1 MTSSFTRTR
10 KRIRPTEKSG
20 PAEIGHFNPAITSD
34 GKFVAWHSANIFPQI
49 HTYQSGLFNSAT
61 ITEDNI
67 HEGPPYK
74 SGGPFRTLELVPCM
88 PYDGIHAVGT
98 YVDSAGTMRYV
109 GGFGPPTSNDWRDS
123 SGLFDLNIAL
133 VTNSPRHASMDGLGD
148 KGYARAKPRL
158 EQASAFVF
166 AREGGE
172 IPRMLRTTS
181 KGFHD
186 AWRALLGGGIFTRKS
201 IEDEIRSGRVIKLM
215 KPKKLA
221 DQFLNQQFGWKPFL
235 SDLRRFDNV
244 INNSAK
250 MISDIKSR
258 NGLWTRK
265 RVSLGDENTVQL
277 LASGNGVSLSPG
289 AALGAQYFSS
299 PPHWELYE
307 TFESHAYAVGKFYYY
322 NPAFDDVDPGS
333 NLALWNSAMQGVILA
348 GARPSPSNIYKSI
361 PWSWA
366 IDWMTNL
373 GLHVD
378 YYSDMLVDSV
388 ACQYLYVMKTAV
400 RKRKYIQYLPFHK
413 GAIQLEFE
421 RIITSKQR
429 QEGVGPYGFS
439 LTWDQLTPRQLAIAG
454 ALGISRK

>member
-1 MTSSFTRTR
+1 MASSFTRVR
-10 KRIRPTEKSG
+10 RRIYPSEKSG
-20 PAEIGHFNPAITSD
+20 VHKLGYFNPAVTSN
-34 GKFVAWHSANIFPQI
+34 GQFVRWHEAQI
-49 HTYQSGLFNSAT
+49 NAQHYNFQSSTYSKAQ

-67 HEGPPYK
+67 HGGPPFK
-74 SGGPFRTLELVPCM
+74 SGGPFRTLTLEPST
-88 PYDGIHAVGT
+88 PYFGVHAAGT

-109 GGFGPPTSNDWRDS
+109 GGFGPPSTSDWRDT
-123 SGLFDLNIAL
+123 SGLYDLNVAL
-133 VTNSPRHASMDGLGD
+133 VTASPRHASMDGLGD

-158 EQASAFVF
+158 EQASALVF

-181 KGFHD
+181 KGFHE
-186 AWRALLGGGIFTRKS
+186 AWRALLGGGIFTRRS
-201 IEDEIRSGRVIKLM
+201 IEDEVRSGRVIKLM

-221 DQFLNQQFGWKPFL
+221 DQFLNQQFGWSPFL

-250 MISDIKSR
+250 IIADLKAR
-258 NGLWTRK
+258 NGKWTRK
-265 RVSLGDENTVQL
+265 RVSLGDESTIQL
-277 LASGNGVSLSPG
+277 LASGTGVSLSPG

-299 PPHWELYE
+299 PPTWSLYE
-307 TFESHAYAVGKFYYY
+307 TYESHAYAVGKFYYY

-333 NLALWNSAMQGVILA
+333 NLALWNHAMQGVILA

-366 IDWMTNL
+366 IDWMTNI

-388 ACQYLYVMKTAV
+388 ACQYLYVMKTAT
-400 RKRKYIQYLPFHK
+400 RKRRYVQHLPFHA
-413 GAIQLEFE
+413 GSIDLVFE
-421 RIITSKQR
+421 RRIVSKQR